1 MAYQTIELE
10 IDGRG
15 VAALTLNRPDLHN
28 AFNDVLIG
36 ELHDAV
42 NGLSA
47 NKDAQA
53 IILRGAGKSFSAGA
67 DLNWMKQAADYSL
80 EENEADAMRLS
91 DMLEALNAIPKP
103 VVALIQGAAFG
114 GGVGLAACADI
125 AIAVRGAKFA
135 LTEVR
140 LGLIPATIAP
150 FVVAAI
156 GQRQAR
162 RWFLTGE
169 RFGGETARE
178 IGLIHEVVDDEAAL
192 QDRADEIIDALLAG
206 GPDAVNAAKKL
217 VFAVTGRE
225 VTRDLR
231 QNTAERIAAR
241 RGSDEGREGI
251 SAFLEKRE
259 PKWRNSDD

>member
-47 NKDAQA
+47 SRDARV

-91 DMLEALNAIPKP
+91 DMLEALNTIPKP

-162 RWFLTGE
+162 RWFLTGD

-178 IGLIHEVVDDEAAL
+178 IGLVHEVVDDEAAL
-192 QDRADEIIDALLAG
+192 QARADEIIDALLAG

-251 SAFLEKRE
+251 NAFLEKRE
-259 PKWRNSDD
+259 PKWRNTDD

>member
-1 MAYQTIELE
+1 MAYETIKLE
-10 IDGRG
+10 INARG
-15 VAALTLNRPDLHN
+15 IATLTLNRPDLHN

-47 NKDAQA
+47 NKDARV

-80 EENEADAMRLS
+80 AENEADAMRLS

-114 GGVGLAACADI
+114 GGVGLTACADI

-169 RFGGETARE
+169 RFGGEVARE

-192 QDRADEIIDALLAG
+192 QARAGEIFDALLAG

-251 SAFLEKRE
+251 DAFLEKRE
-259 PKWRNSDD
+259 PEWRNTDD